1 MLPHFFRG
9 RKPVTVLG
17 LGGITWEEMMERPD
31 MESASYAMRE
41 AMALLQAECCNRCL
55 GSLGT
60 VVSNQQSIPSQFLE
74 QPASTAVHKGQT
86 SLSVVW
92 VYEEGMYPAHTLF
105 LSFNV
110 RVYDEGMYSHV
121 CVTDRQVKIATKGS
135 NHGNFARCLG
145 PYRCPWLL
153 HHLSSHQVP
162 WIHIRTKVGEK
173 LRGHF
178 S

>member
-1 MLPHFFRG
+1 MLPSFFRG

-55 GSLGT
+55 DSLGT
-60 VVSNQQSIPSQFLE
+60 VVSNRQSIPSQFLV

-92 VYEEGMYPAHTLF
+92 LPLHVGVCTRPMPYSCHSMSECMT
-105 LSFNV
+105 
-110 RVYDEGMYSHV
+110 RVCTRTRV
-121 CVTDRQVKIATKGS
+121 CVSDR
-135 NHGNFARCLG
+135 
-145 PYRCPWLL
+145 
-153 HHLSSHQVP
+153 
-162 WIHIRTKVGEK
+162 
-173 LRGHF
+173 
-178 S
+178 